1 MTQEFSAEEILAM
14 DDIPT
19 QEVVVPEWRDAKFL
33 IVGLNGKDASAF
45 SSKLVEVSDK
55 GKVKAVN
62 LEGFLPELIA
72 MTCCNMN
79 RERIFKNEDQVKAL
93 GLKSAAVLK
102 RLGDIASKLSG
113 LGEDAAE
120 DAEKN

>member
-1 MTQEFSAEEILAM
+1 MVQEFTADEILAM

-19 QEVVVPEWRDAKFL
+19 QEIVVPEWKNATVRV
-33 IVGLNGKDASAF
+33 VGLNGKDASNF
-45 SSKLVEVSDK
+45 SSKLVEMDNK

-62 LEGFLPELIA
+62 LEGFLPELLSL
-72 MTCCNMN
+72 TLFNSKG
-79 RERIFKNEDQVKAL
+79 ERIFKTEDQVKAL